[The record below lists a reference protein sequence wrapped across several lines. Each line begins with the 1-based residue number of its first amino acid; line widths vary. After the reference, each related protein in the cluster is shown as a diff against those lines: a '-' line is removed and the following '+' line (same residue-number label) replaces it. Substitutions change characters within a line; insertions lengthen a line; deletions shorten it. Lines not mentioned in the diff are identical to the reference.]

1 MVATGSTRA
10 DLSSRTVL
18 LTEGWRPPTS
28 LPLKWLCKGKRSV
41 WRKKREKGLPF
52 KAPNTWQNRS
62 TKTTKTPVFIRGNH
76 VLWNVCQL
84 SKILY
89 MKMRKTATF
98 LENFFFSLSP
108 GSRLLLEGRRYSE
121 HLLQKFSG
129 KLVYTLLPGGLGTE
143 GLSPFLREECHF
155 KSLKVVLRC

>member
-98 LENFFFSLSP
+98 LESFFFLSLSWLQT
-108 GSRLLLEGRRYSE
+108 SSGR
-121 HLLQKFSG
+121 K
-129 KLVYTLLPGGLGTE
+129 KI
-143 GLSPFLREECHF
+143 LRTSAAE
-155 KSLKVVLRC
+155 VLRQTCLHLTSRRTRHRRSLTFSQGRVPF